1 MFACLEEWSLVK
13 GRVCRHCSSVSARR
27 AVNQNWQKMAKPCLI
42 FPSCLQTTCGEALQ
56 SWDRRQRNC
65 MARMAEAEVSN
76 NLFIYWRSWILHLSG
91 EGLLPSGGVLLP
103 RRLVSSVFIFV
114 LVFYAFRSSLISSPF
129 SPAFPDLELAVILRC
144 LAYIIFL
151 TPSVLFQGFG
161 LFVISSPFN
170 CLLTHLP
177 STILF
182 LCAFISLFLKF
193 LTLSCSISPRMV

>member
-1 MFACLEEWSLVK
+1 M
-13 GRVCRHCSSVSARR
+13 
-27 AVNQNWQKMAKPCLI
+27 
-42 FPSCLQTTCGEALQ
+42 
-56 SWDRRQRNC
+56 
-65 MARMAEAEVSN
+65 
-76 NLFIYWRSWILHLSG
+76 
-91 EGLLPSGGVLLP
+91 LPSAGVLLP

-114 LVFYAFRSSLISSPF
+114 LIFYAFRSSLISSPF

-151 TPSVLFQGFG
+151 TPSVLFQGFD

-193 LTLSCSISPRMV
+193 LTLSCSISPRMKSLMVEKQYCLIRPLDAFVLMLPSVKSFWHTFLPVNTIIDLRNLVNK